1 MRTPEEAE
9 EVMDKDI
16 EIDLRFAKVTRF
28 QNRLRI
34 ESEGIT
40 VTLISDSPFVMT
52 EGEEQL
58 RLF

>member
-1 MRTPEEAE
+1 
-9 EVMDKDI
+9 MDQDI